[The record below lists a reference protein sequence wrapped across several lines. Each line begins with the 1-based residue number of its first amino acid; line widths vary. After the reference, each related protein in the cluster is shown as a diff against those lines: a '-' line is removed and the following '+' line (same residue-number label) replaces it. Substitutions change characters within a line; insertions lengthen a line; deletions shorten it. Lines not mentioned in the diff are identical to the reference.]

1 MKQESLL
8 RIRRLFAAG
17 LCTVCL
23 TAANGVC
30 ADTEYRELK
39 LGTEHNDV
47 ADLQERLTELGYY
60 NGRIS
65 GHYGELTRD
74 AVLEFQEDNGLEA
87 DGIAGAVTQELL
99 FEGTLSGADAFTGT
113 FNRVLKEG
121 SKGADVLALQQRL
134 RAMGYYGGSITGNF
148 GSITAQAVMDFQDDN
163 GLSSD
168 GVVGDRTLALLNSTS
183 SSGS

>member
-8 RIRRLFAAG
+8 HIRRLLAAG
-17 LCTVCL
+17 LCTMLL
-23 TAANGVC
+23 TAANGVS

-74 AVLEFQEDNGLEA
+74 ARAGVSGGQRSGGRRHRRRGD
-87 DGIAGAVTQELL
+87 AGA
-99 FEGTLSGADAFTGT
+99 
-113 FNRVLKEG
+113 
-121 SKGADVLALQQRL
+121 AL
-134 RAMGYYGGSITGNF
+134 
-148 GSITAQAVMDFQDDN
+148 
-163 GLSSD
+163 
-168 GVVGDRTLALLNSTS
+168 
-183 SSGS
+183 